1 MEIELDR
8 AVGLLDYLGR
18 VAWIDGEVINITNSG
33 RPTLN

>member
-18 VAWIDGEVINITNSG
+18 VVWIDGEVINITNSG
-33 RPTLN
+33 TPTLN